1 MEPTKRW
8 IGAIGLGAAGMY
20 FLDPSA
26 GRRRRAH
33 VRDQAA
39 HWSRESREFGGKAA
53 RDISNRTRG
62 MTATAGSHA
71 RRWMGASPPADRKL
85 EERAHTELGR
95 WSSHPGAIHVS
106 AQQGRLVLRGP
117 ILADEMEDVV
127 AAVHRIPGVHE
138 VENHLEPH
146 QHAGEVPGLQQAGR
160 RPEVRPDILQ
170 ETWSPA
176 TRLLVGA
183 AGGGMAAAG
192 AARRGVTGSLL
203 MSAGATA
210 LARSLTNRSLRD
222 LAGLSEEHDAV
233 RVQKTITVEAPV
245 EEVYEL
251 WSHPEMFPRFMDHL
265 RSVEPRGNDRYRW
278 VAEGPAGLPAAWEA
292 EVTEREPNRR
302 VAWRSTAGSRIR
314 NHGHV
319 HFEGHDGGTRVHVQM
334 GYTPPAGALGHAVA
348 RIFGCDPKHAMD
360 DDLLRLKSLLENGK
374 ATAHG
379 HQVTR
384 EELRATA

>member
-1 MEPTKRW
+1 MEATTRW
-8 IGAIGLGAAGMY
+8 IGGIGMGAAGMY

-33 VRDQAA
+33 LRDRTV
-39 HWSRESREFGGKAA
+39 HWSREGREFGGKAA
-53 RDISNRTRG
+53 RDLGNRGRG
-62 MTATAGSHA
+62 VAATAGGRA
-71 RRWMGASPPADRKL
+71 RRWVGGIHPVDRKL

-95 WSSHPGAIHVS
+95 WSSHPGAIEVS
-106 AQQGRLVLRGP
+106 AQQGRIVLRGP
-117 ILADEMEDVV
+117 VLADEMEDVV
-127 AAVHRIPGVHE
+127 TAVGRIPGVTA
-138 VENHLEPH
+138 VDNRLEPH
-146 QHAGEVPGLQQAGR
+146 HAAGDVPGLQHPGK
-160 RPEVRPDILQ
+160 RPEARIDILQ

-183 AGGGMAAAG
+183 AGAGMLATG
-192 AARRGVTGSLL
+192 AARRGVIGSLL
-203 MSAGATA
+203 MGLGAAA
-210 LARSLTNRSLRD
+210 LARSITNRSLQE

-233 RVQKTITVEAPV
+233 RVQKTITVHAPV

-251 WSHPEMFPRFMDHL
+251 WSHPETFPRFMDHL
-265 RSVEPRGNDRYRW
+265 RSVEPLGDGRYRW
-278 VAEGPAGLPAAWEA
+278 VAEGPGGLPAEWEA

-302 VAWRSTAGSRIR
+302 VAWRSSPGSRIR

-334 GYTPPAGALGHAVA
+334 SYTPPAGALGHAVA
-348 RIFGCDPKHAMD
+348 RVFGCDPKHSMD

-384 EELRATA
+384 EQLLAG